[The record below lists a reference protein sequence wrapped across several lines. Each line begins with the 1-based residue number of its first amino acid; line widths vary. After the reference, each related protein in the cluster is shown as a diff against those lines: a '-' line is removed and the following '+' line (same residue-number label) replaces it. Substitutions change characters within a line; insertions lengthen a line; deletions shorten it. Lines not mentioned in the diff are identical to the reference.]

1 MNIKTSNFG
10 DIDIDEKG
18 IIAFDSGLPGFEQ
31 LKRFVLIKESD
42 MVIDWLQSIDS
53 EIAFPLINPFLIKD
67 DYEFEIPQADIA
79 RLQIDDMEDIA
90 VYSVVTIP
98 ENIKDIRANLQA
110 PVVINTKEKKG
121 KQIILGEEYP
131 IRYEF
136 YQKVGE

>member
-10 DIDIDEKG
+10 DLDIDEKG
-18 IIAFDSGLPGFEQ
+18 IITFDSGLPGFEQ
-31 LKRFVLIKESD
+31 LKRFVLLQDSEMI
-42 MVIDWLQSIDS
+42 VDWLQGVD
-53 EIAFPLINPFLIKD
+53 EDIAFPLINPFLIKD

-98 ENIKDIRANLQA
+98 EDIREIRANLQA

-121 KQIILGEEYP
+121 KQIILGEEHP
-131 IRYEF
+131 VRYEF